1 MKKSLFFTLVPL
13 VLTALLCVTMCSCR
27 SEKKRKRGK
36 VVRVVLANI
45 QKQVFRE
52 RIPIR
57 GTVYP
62 VEHATISAR
71 IEGTLDDLKVD
82 EGDMVKKGALLF
94 SIDRITLENDV
105 KVKKEE
111 VAVAR
116 TELSTAEIELK
127 LARTKEE
134 KALQDYNRA
143 VALNRKRVIATTDY
157 ENTVV
162 DWKATKAATEK
173 CEVAVRYRK
182 AKLIQSEVNLKI
194 AQKNLRDAM
203 VTAPFDCL
211 IAEKLQEQGEYVK
224 TGSNIL
230 KLENISKLE
239 IVAYLSSTYH
249 SRIVPGK
256 TPVAITLDTEK
267 HGSAVI
273 TYRASTIDPITRTFK
288 IKIQLPK
295 DTKLCSGML
304 CNLDIVLQEKTGY
317 GLPESAI
324 LQIGKK
330 FVVYTATA
338 DSRAKSIEVR
348 KGIVDQER
356 CQILNPD
363 KLLKERILISGQR
376 FVNDGDKLSIANK

>member
-1 MKKSLFFTLVPL
+1 MKKGMFYTGVSL
-13 VLTALLCVTMCSCR
+13 VLTALLCATLCSCR
-27 SEKKRKRGK
+27 SEQKRKRGK
-36 VVRVVLANI
+36 VVRVVLGKI
-45 QKQVFRE
+45 QKQTFRE

-62 VEHATISAR
+62 VEHATISAK

-94 SIDRITLENDV
+94 SIDRVTLENDV

-111 VAVAR
+111 VSVAR

-127 LARTKEE
+127 LAKTKEE
-134 KALQDYNRA
+134 KARQDYNRA

-157 ENTVV
+157 ESTVV
-162 DWKATKAATEK
+162 DWKAARAAVEK

-182 AKLIQSEVNLKI
+182 AKLVQGEVNLQI
-194 AQKNLRDAM
+194 AQKNLKDAM

-211 IAEKLQEQGEYVK
+211 ISEKLQEQGEYVK
-224 TGSNIL
+224 TGANIL

-239 IVAYLSSTYH
+239 IVAYLSSSYH

-256 TPVAITLDTEK
+256 TPVVITLDGED
-267 HGSAVI
+267 HGKTVI
-273 TYRASTIDPITRTFK
+273 SYRAATIDPVTRTFK
-288 IKIQLPK
+288 IKILLPGN
-295 DTKLCSGML
+295 TRLCSGLL
-304 CNLDIVLQEKTGY
+304 CNLDIVLREQVGY

-330 FVVYTATA
+330 FVVYTATP
-338 DSRAKSIEVR
+338 DSKAKSIEVK

-356 CQILNPD
+356 CQILNPE
-363 KLLKERILISGQR
+363 KLMKERILVSGQR
-376 FVNDGDKLSIANK
+376 FVNDGSRLSIAAK